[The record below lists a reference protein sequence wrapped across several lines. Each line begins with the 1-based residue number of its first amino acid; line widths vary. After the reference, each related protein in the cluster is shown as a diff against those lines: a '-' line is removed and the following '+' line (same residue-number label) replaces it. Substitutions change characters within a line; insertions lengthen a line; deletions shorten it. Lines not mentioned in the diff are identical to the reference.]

1 MHVASS
7 PDLWTVSC
15 SMCCY
20 GGCCRV
26 AEDLQ
31 APVVLQDL
39 LDHQEMMGQTE
50 KMVCLVA
57 LVLRENLANK
67 VLLAHQGTQDQE

>member
-1 MHVASS
+1 M
-7 PDLWTVSC
+7 
-15 SMCCY
+15 
-20 GGCCRV
+20 